1 MEHHDDF
8 NRSTK
13 KGSPRPGPLPV
24 TSLYVD
30 DPSEE
35 KIEGTQLNCPDKI
48 IKRSIFKPAV
58 GYAPTAHEIPAGI
71 LRLAW
76 DNPVGHGLIEH
87 LILGDL
93 SSRYT
98 LPRFLGSWIK
108 SWLYYRTLAV
118 RFHSLQ
124 LLHNEIVR
132 LTPPHSRLYFSSP
145 KSTTFLSETMIFSSW
160 TIAT

>member
-58 GYAPTAHEIPAGI
+58 GSAPSAHEIPAGI

-76 DNPVGHGLIEH
+76 DNPVGQELIKQ
-87 LILGDL
+87 LILG
-93 SSRYT
+93 SIV
-98 LPRFLGSWIK
+98 LGQS
-108 SWLYYRTLAV
+108 
-118 RFHSLQ
+118 SLQ
-124 LLHNEIVR
+124 AHHALISNITWHHPSRRHLLSIYIS
-132 LTPPHSRLYFSSP
+132 TISR
-145 KSTTFLSETMIFSSW
+145 
-160 TIAT
+160 